1 MDKRG
6 IGEKQMSKEEIFNIL
21 KDAIEYIV
29 PEIETDNLTSED
41 SLKELGANSVD
52 RAEIIIMVME
62 DTHVK
67 LPLVSFG
74 MSKNIGEI
82 VDVIYNAL

>member
-1 MDKRG
+1 
-6 IGEKQMSKEEIFNIL
+6 MSKEEILNIL

>member
-1 MDKRG
+1 
-6 IGEKQMSKEEIFNIL
+6 MSKEEIFNIL